1 MDKKSEEI
9 TLNKFSKNQIT
20 NSKKYRKR
28 RDLLNAILK
37 EDKHYSM
44 NEVDVLIET
53 FMKGEVK

>member
-37 EDKHYSM
+37 DKQYSM
-44 NEVDVLIET
+44 DEVDVLIEK

>member
-9 TLNKFSKNQIT
+9 KINKFSKNQIT

-28 RDLLNAILK
+28 RDLLNAILDK
-37 EDKHYSM
+37 SKHYSM
-44 NEVDVLIET
+44 DEVDRLIEK